1 MDVKGTA
8 FLARKAML
16 IQEIGEARCNE
27 FLARY
32 ALVDPLFAESIL
44 ATTTIPIARF
54 IAFQEA
60 MVRDL
65 YAGDRMSYF
74 RFGEKS
80 AEWSLTVGPYKH
92 LRETKSL
99 EKFAELGRLL
109 YQNFYTA
116 GQAETT
122 IVGNNKVE
130 LRLFGI
136 PEEHHHVYLEYSI
149 TAYFKRGLELV
160 GARSVMMRRITGFS
174 VGDFDVHY
182 VYRLG

>member
-1 MDVKGTA
+1 MEVKGTA

-16 IQEIGEARCNE
+16 IQEIGEARYAD
-27 FLARY
+27 FLASY
-32 ALVDPLFAESIL
+32 ALTDPLFADSIL
-44 ATTTIPIARF
+44 ATTAIPIARF

-65 YAGDRMSYF
+65 YNGDRMSYF

-80 AEWSLTVGPYKH
+80 AEWSLTVGPYKN
-92 LRETKSL
+92 LRDSKSL

-109 YQNFYTA
+109 YQNFYTV

-136 PEEHHHVYLEYSI
+136 PAEHHHVYMEYSI

-160 GARSVMMRRITGFS
+160 GARAVTMRRIAGFS
-174 VGDFDVHY
+174 VGDPEVHY
-182 VYRLG
+182 EYRLG